1 MVPMVPMA
9 PSESEPLRTE
19 DPAGRNAVKVL
30 VIGPDQP
37 RLTSIS
43 GRLSAMGFSCQTAL
57 ASPTSLRGGLLHTPD
72 VIAAI
77 EVGGSWQPARR
88 LLEMDLS
95 QLHSAAPPVLVI
107 SEGVGPAERADA
119 LASRESGVLD
129 WVDASCP
136 DREIAARLT
145 RLARWKRMTAEL
157 EELRRRCSEMET
169 VDRLTGLP
177 NHRAFQEYLAV
188 EFRRAERYK
197 SPLSLIL
204 FDIDRFRFLND
215 TYGHLW
221 GDRVLQSIARGL
233 RTVVREV
240 DMAARYG
247 GEEFAVVL
255 PETDASAA
263 LAVAGRV
270 RGMLEEIG
278 ARLAETQRAGAPPEA
293 PIRIT
298 ISLGTATWPNEGTA
312 TRSLLLAA
320 AEGALRRAKD
330 EGRNRT
336 VAHTTVGSSGAPP
349 PGATAVQRGN
359 DGGTGWS
366 G

>member
-1 MVPMVPMA
+1 M
-9 PSESEPLRTE
+9 RTE
-19 DPAGRNAVKVL
+19 DPAERTAVKVL

-37 RLTSIS
+37 RIASIS
-43 GRLSAMGFSCQTAL
+43 SRLSALGFNCQTAL

-107 SEGVGPAERADA
+107 AEGVGPAERSDA
-119 LASRESGVLD
+119 LASRESGVHD

-145 RLARWKRMTAEL
+145 RLARWKRMSSEL
-157 EELRRRCSEMET
+157 EELRRRCAEMET

-215 TYGHLW
+215 TFGHLW
-221 GDRVLQSIARGL
+221 GDRVIQSIARGL

-255 PETDASAA
+255 PESDARSA

-270 RGMLEEIG
+270 RGLVDDLG
-278 ARLAETQRAGAPPEA
+278 ARLAETQRSETPTEA
-293 PIRIT
+293 PVRIT
-298 ISLGTATWPNEGTA
+298 ISLGTATWPDEGTA
-312 TRSLLLAA
+312 TRGLLLAA
-320 AEGALRRAKD
+320 AEAALRRAKD

-336 VAHTTVGSSGAPP
+336 VAHAAPASSETPPIAAPAARGGHEGGS
-349 PGATAVQRGN
+349 
-359 DGGTGWS
+359 GWS